1 MTQWYIRHDILDL
14 AVNGVDTTKD
24 TEIVIKADGYKDVTY
39 TIAKTS
45 GGGTPNPT
53 PIPAKMIS

>member
-1 MTQWYIRHDILDL
+1 M
-14 AVNGVDTTKD
+14 GVDTTKD

-45 GGGTPNPT
+45 GGGTTNPT
-53 PIPAKMIS
+53 PNPGEDDKADSSYSRKRQN